1 MSGDAPL
8 GLAAMHRPPSVSVV
22 IPAHDGGR
30 HIGAALDSVLAQRY
44 HGAIEVVVA
53 DGAETPRLARM
64 LERPYPDVRVVRN
77 LEGSASAGLNHALA
91 AATGEVVVRCD
102 AHAVLPPDYVA
113 RAVETL
119 QRTGAANVGGQR
131 QAIGTGF
138 FERAAA
144 LAVTTLL
151 GVGNARH
158 HRGGREGPADTVY
171 LGAWRRETLDAVGGF
186 NPHLLRNQDYELNW
200 RLREMGETVWFDPA
214 LVVEYRPR
222 GSLWALAKQYFDYGR
237 WKAAML
243 RQHPRSL
250 RWRQLAAPT
259 LVLGLLA
266 SFTAAS
272 LGQRVALLFPLA
284 YFAALATWSVGI
296 GLARREP
303 AAMLLPLT
311 LATMHLCWGVGAL
324 TPLPLRR
331 PRAASPQP
339 SRRAG
344 FEEAP
349 GHGAKGH

>member
-1 MSGDAPL
+1 MWQAPERM
-8 GLAAMHRPPSVSVV
+8 ASSPSVSVV
-22 IPAHDGGR
+22 IPAHDGG
-30 HIGAALDSVLAQRY
+30 HLGAALDSVLAQRY
-44 HGAIEVVVA
+44 GGAIEVIVA
-53 DGAETPRLARM
+53 DGAEPPRLATK
-64 LERPYPDVRVVRN
+64 LERSYPDVRVVRN
-77 LEGSASAGLNHALA
+77 PEGSASAGLNHALA

-113 RAVETL
+113 RAVDAL

-131 QAIGTGF
+131 RAVGTGF

-171 LGAWRRETLDAVGGF
+171 LGTWRRETLDAVGGF

-200 RLREMGETVWFDPA
+200 RLREMGGTVWFDPA

-222 GSLWALAKQYFDYGR
+222 GSLRGLAKQYFDYGR

-259 LVLGLLA
+259 LVVGLLA
-266 SFTAAS
+266 SSAAAL
-272 LGQRVALLFPLA
+272 LGHHMALLFPLV
-284 YFAALATWSVGI
+284 YLCALAAWSIAI
-296 GLARREP
+296 GLVRREP
-303 AAMLLPLT
+303 AALLLPLA

-324 TPLPLRR
+324 TPKPPPH

-339 SRRAG
+339 SRGAG
-344 FEEAP
+344 FKEAP
-349 GHGAKGH
+349 KAEGH

>member
-1 MSGDAPL
+1 MWQAPERM
-8 GLAAMHRPPSVSVV
+8 ASSPSVSVV
-22 IPAHDGGR
+22 IPAHDGG
-30 HIGAALDSVLAQRY
+30 HLGAALDSVLAQRY
-44 HGAIEVVVA
+44 GGAIEVIVA
-53 DGAETPRLARM
+53 DGTEPPRLATV
-64 LERPYPDVRVVRN
+64 LERSYPDVRIVRN
-77 LEGSASAGLNHALA
+77 LEGSASAGLNQALA
-91 AATGEVVVRCD
+91 VATGEVVVRCD
-102 AHAVLPPDYVA
+102 AHAVLPADYVA
-113 RAVETL
+113 RAVDTL

-131 QAIGTGF
+131 RAVGTGF

-200 RLREMGETVWFDPA
+200 RLREMGGTIWFDPA

-222 GSLWALAKQYFDYGR
+222 RSLWGLAKQYFDYGR

-259 LVLGLLA
+259 LVAGLLA
-266 SFTAAS
+266 SLAAAV
-272 LGQRVALLFPLA
+272 LGHGVALLFPLA
-284 YFAALATWSVGI
+284 YLAALAAWSVAI

-303 AAMLLPLT
+303 AALLLPVA

-324 TPLPLRR
+324 TPKPPPH

-344 FEEAP
+344 FKEAP
-349 GHGAKGH
+349 KAEGR

>member
-1 MSGDAPL
+1 MWQAPERM
-8 GLAAMHRPPSVSVV
+8 ASSPSVSVV
-22 IPAHDGGR
+22 IPAHDGG
-30 HIGAALDSVLAQRY
+30 HLGAALDSVLAQRY
-44 HGAIEVVVA
+44 GGAIEVIVA
-53 DGAETPRLARM
+53 DGAEPPRLATM
-64 LERPYPDVRVVRN
+64 LERSHPDVRVVRN

-91 AATGEVVVRCD
+91 TATGEVVVRCD

-113 RAVETL
+113 RAVDTL

-131 QAIGTGF
+131 RAVGTGF

-171 LGAWRRETLDAVGGF
+171 LGAWRRETLDTVGGF

-200 RLREMGETVWFDPA
+200 RLREMGGTVWFDPA

-222 GSLWALAKQYFDYGR
+222 GSLRGLAKQYFDYGR

-259 LVLGLLA
+259 LVVGLLA
-266 SFTAAS
+266 SLAAAL
-272 LGQRVALLFPLA
+272 LGHGVALLFPLA
-284 YFAALATWSVGI
+284 YLAALAAWSVAI

-303 AAMLLPLT
+303 AALLLPLA

-324 TPLPLRR
+324 TPKPPPH

-344 FEEAP
+344 FKEAP
-349 GHGAKGH
+349 KAEGH